1 MSWVLIRDEGVIMF
15 ICGSLMLFAV
25 TLGRHLEPPQSEAS
39 IRIIC
44 DSWIWFVGDVL
55 MLLGAFF
62 AVIGIF
68 LGYLVPI

>member
-1 MSWVLIRDEGVIMF
+1 MSWALIRDVGFIMF

-25 TLGRHLEPPQSEAS
+25 TLGRHLEPPHSEAS

-44 DSWIWFVGDVL
+44 DSWIWVVGDVL

>member
-1 MSWVLIRDEGVIMF
+1 MSWALSRDVGFIMF